1 MEADVAGPGP
11 GLHLGGWRPGR
22 GKGAGGR
29 VERELAD
36 PIVAQRGH
44 EHVTVRRIDEDRVR
58 VGIAGQD
65 LGRRLDGADRPDRIH
80 RDPVPGIRCTQE
92 EAAGAVEGDVGQ
104 AVGERTAGDVPEAA
118 ARGVDGEPGRDLRLA
133 PRAHVEHAAV
143 GAHRHR
149 RRATGLLDARDRHL
163 LHDGEVAVPP
173 VELEHDD
180 LVALGVPDVDDRGG
194 AAGRS
199 HQAAVYEEAHREQSR
214 LPSPCAPSP
223 PSSATAALPTWS
235 GFMDRALGSTA
246 NAPASPRR
254 ADQVYAAGRRDRR
267 VWPLIAGTVFRGASR
282 DWCPEGTARERCGR
296 RRSRSKATSTHAA
309 GSLPLNVPASSM
321 ADDPARVRR
330 SAWSTLEPRGRVRMD
345 SLL

>member
-11 GLHLGGWRPGR
+11 GLHLGGRRRGR
-22 GKGAGGR
+22 GQGAGRR

-44 EHVTVRRIDEDRVR
+44 QHVTVRRIDEDRVR
-58 VGIAGQD
+58 VGITGQD
-65 LGRRLDGADRPDRIH
+65 LGRRLHGARRPDRVH
-80 RDPVPGIRCTQE
+80 RDLVPGVRRAQE

-149 RRATGLLDARDRHL
+149 RRAAGLLDARDRHL
-163 LHDGEVAVPP
+163 LHDGQVAVPA

-194 AAGRS
+194 AARPEPSGRS
-199 HQAAVYEEAHREQSR
+199 IRRSPPRAIPAPPPPDPAAARSLTGR
-214 LPSPCAPSP
+214 APSAHP
-223 PSSATAALPTWS
+223 RAQGGCLP
-235 GFMDRALGSTA
+235 APLGKQLRTSFVST
-246 NAPASPRR
+246 
-254 ADQVYAAGRRDRR
+254 
-267 VWPLIAGTVFRGASR
+267 
-282 DWCPEGTARERCGR
+282 
-296 RRSRSKATSTHAA
+296 TH
-309 GSLPLNVPASSM
+309 
-321 ADDPARVRR
+321 
-330 SAWSTLEPRGRVRMD
+330 
-345 SLL
+345 